1 MSNIEIPDEQRV
13 LILQGGGALGA
24 YDAGVIKALVDELSK
39 IDSKHGK
46 KVKPLFDIIAG
57 TSSGAINAAI
67 LVSEYIHNNNDW
79 GSAAD
84 RLVHYWKNDIA
95 IDTTDDIEIWLR
107 WWNEEHGSEG
117 HAASYEAARRYYSA
131 KHLLQDGAEGVFSKP
146 DLKGDDRFF
155 DNGTI
160 PNNVWIQYTNEELRK
175 RLGQFHF
182 PIATRHP
189 QPRLLLVSTNVKAGA
204 TVTFDSFARE
214 SEFGRQPKHS
224 EKSEKSVI
232 KYPQGIELRHVMASS
247 TVPLF
252 YKYEDIDGHKFWDGG
267 LLSNTPLREVLQAHR
282 DYWYKTVGK
291 SKDGSKV
298 PSLEIFIVS
307 VWPNAG
313 DSGAQIREDEYD
325 AIKEKLYD
333 IQLSDKTE
341 YDEKA
346 AIIVTDYIKIIDKIR
361 ETALTSLKS
370 KEAKDAFNKELD
382 AFLLTYAKSKGRD
395 NQPRKY
401 KSLLEGRVSL
411 TREATRIE
419 CKSDKDSISNKFF
432 DLSKISIE
440 NLISQG
446 KSDAVEVLGRI
457 FNRKEL

>member
-1 MSNIEIPDEQRV
+1 MSSIEIPDEQRV

-24 YDAGVIKALVDELSK
+24 YDAGVVKALVDELSQINK
-39 IDSKHGK
+39 GQTK
-46 KVKPLFDIIAG
+46 KDKPLFNIVAG

-67 LVSEYIHNNNDW
+67 LVSEYIHNNNNW
-79 GSAAD
+79 SSAAD
-84 RLVHYWKNDIA
+84 RLVDYWKNNIS

-131 KHLLQDGAEGVFSKP
+131 KHLLQDGAVGVFSKP
-146 DLKGDDRFF
+146 DPKGDDRFF

-160 PNNVWIQYTNEELRK
+160 PNNIWIQYTNEELRK
-175 RLGQFHF
+175 RLEQFRF

-204 TVTFDSFARE
+204 TVTFDSFAQE

-224 EKSEKSVI
+224 GKSEKSVI
-232 KYPQGIELRHVMASS
+232 RYPRGIEAKHVMASS

-298 PSLEIFIVS
+298 PDLEIYIVS

-313 DSGAQIREDEYD
+313 DSGAQIPEDDYD
-325 AIKEKLYD
+325 AMKEKLYD

-341 YDEKA
+341 YDEKVA
-346 AIIVTDYIKIIDKIR
+346 VIVTDYIKIIDEIR
-361 ETALTSLKS
+361 ETALRHLKS
-370 KEAKDAFNKELD
+370 KEAKEAFNKDLVDFLSKD
-382 AFLLTYAKSKGRD
+382 ASSKGRD

-401 KSLLEGRVSL
+401 KSLLQGRVSL
-411 TREATRIE
+411 TRDVTRIE

-440 NLISQG
+440 RLIDRG
-446 KSDAVEVLGRI
+446 KLDAKEVL
-457 FNRKEL
+457 RKVFKNEIA